1 MRKFLL
7 VLMIC
12 GITGSLTSCREST
25 QQKTEDA
32 AKAIGKDIKEGAEK
46 AGDKMEEGAEK
57 LKQEIDE
64 EIHDTDDVNG
74 EEAADDME

>member
-1 MRKFLL
+1 MRKLL
-7 VLMIC
+7 LLLMIC
-12 GITGSLTSCREST
+12 GITNSLTSCREST

-32 AKAIGKDIKEGAEK
+32 AKAIGKDIKENAEK
-46 AGDKMEEGAEK
+46 AGDKMEEGAK
-57 LKQEIDE
+57 KMKQEIDE